1 MRTNIVSCL
10 VLVAAGSLAGCG
22 FKSDLFLPG
31 DREDD
36 PVLEREAV
44 PDQPNPE
51 ELSDLSNLTENP
63 AFPDDDENIMLEKVT
78 TVATDG
84 EILVLP
90 STQDDSQDDPDSG
103 AAEGIPVDLTD
114 LARDVQGS
122 Q

>member
-1 MRTNIVSCL
+1 MHTKIVSCL
-10 VLVAAGSLAGCG
+10 VLIAAGSLAGCG

-36 PVLEREAV
+36 PVLQREV
-44 PDQPNPE
+44 LPDQPDPE
-51 ELSDLSNLTENP
+51 ELSDLSN
-63 AFPDDDENIMLEKVT
+63 DDENIMLEKVT

-84 EILVLP
+84 EILVP
-90 STQDDSQDDPDSG
+90 SDTQDDPDAG

>member
-1 MRTNIVSCL
+1 MHTKIVSCL

-36 PVLEREAV
+36 PVLEREAL
-44 PDQPNPE
+44 PDQPDPQ

-90 STQDDSQDDPDSG
+90 SNQDDPDAG